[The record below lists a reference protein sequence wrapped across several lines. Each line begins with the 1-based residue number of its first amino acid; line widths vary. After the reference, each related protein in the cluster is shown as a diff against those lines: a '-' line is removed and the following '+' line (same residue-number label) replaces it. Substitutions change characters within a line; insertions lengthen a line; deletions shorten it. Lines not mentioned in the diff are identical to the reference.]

1 MLQKSSIWRYLWIV
15 LIGFWS
21 LQACQFGVQRPKPD
35 PVFNLTSSTN
45 INYQP
50 LKQLLSENRWKQ
62 ADQETFRIL
71 LKLSNRQSEGWLGQ
85 KDVEALACEDL
96 QTINRLWNYY
106 SDGRF
111 GFSQQEKIWTSV
123 GGIIGEYSPEIA
135 EKFGDRVRWRKGG
148 QWLKYEQ
155 LNFSARAPQGHLP
168 ATTGNGVSG
177 GVWNGVAAITHR
189 VKYCG
194 LIDALAA
201 GEWTQADMKTLD
213 LFEAYRIPIEN
224 RPHVPPPL
232 VISEIPCAELQGV
245 DRLWVKYSGGRFGL
259 SVQGKILKATGNSSE
274 KLEDRYQ
281 RFEKA
286 VGWGIDHR
294 EMTYQKGDPKTIPL
308 GHFPYRLGH
317 SYDTF
322 GSGFNR
328 TWRLSINPDC
338 GF

>member
-1 MLQKSSIWRYLWIV
+1 MLKISLTWRLGMV
-15 LIGFWS
+15 LIAFCS
-21 LQACQFGVQRPKPD
+21 FQACQFAGQRPKPD
-35 PVFNLTSSTN
+35 PVFNLTSNAN

-50 LKQLLSENRWKQ
+50 LKQLLTENRWKQ
-62 ADQETFRIL
+62 ADQETLRIL
-71 LKLSNRQSEGWLGQ
+71 LKLSNRQAEGWLGQ
-85 KDVEALACEDL
+85 KDVEGLACEDL
-96 QTINRLWNYY
+96 QIINRLWNYY

-111 GFSQQEKIWTSV
+111 GFSQQEKIWISV

-201 GEWTQADMKTLD
+201 GEWTQADMKTLE

-232 VISEIPCAELQGV
+232 VISEIPCAELQGA

-274 KLEDRYQ
+274 KIEDRYQ

-294 EMTYQKGDPKTIPL
+294 EMTDQKGDPKTIPL